1 MRPSFFA
8 EYIQLDVVLWL
19 RYRYTVVVP
28 LPGLLFTP
36 SIYSR
41 ITRLAKLYDPLQVI
55 CVLLN
60 CSGQWE
66 GATESIEPAEKFHGR
81 VVFCNKILHVEK
93 VNIALEIYKQIK
105 ERLISTKAFI

>member
-1 MRPSFFA
+1 MQGGCKFSYVNHPAPIFFA
-8 EYIQLDVVLWL
+8 EYIQLVVVLGI
-19 RYRYTVVVP
+19 RYCYTIVTR

-66 GATESIEPAEKFHGR
+66 GAVESIEPA
-81 VVFCNKILHVEK
+81 
-93 VNIALEIYKQIK
+93 
-105 ERLISTKAFI
+105 

>member
-1 MRPSFFA
+1 MGAKLSYVNHLAPIFFA

-19 RYRYTVVVP
+19 RYRYTIVAP

-41 ITRLAKLYDPLQVI
+41 ITRLAELYDPLQVI

-66 GATESIEPAEKFHGR
+66 GAVESIEPAEKFHG
-81 VVFCNKILHVEK
+81 
-93 VNIALEIYKQIK
+93 
-105 ERLISTKAFI
+105 